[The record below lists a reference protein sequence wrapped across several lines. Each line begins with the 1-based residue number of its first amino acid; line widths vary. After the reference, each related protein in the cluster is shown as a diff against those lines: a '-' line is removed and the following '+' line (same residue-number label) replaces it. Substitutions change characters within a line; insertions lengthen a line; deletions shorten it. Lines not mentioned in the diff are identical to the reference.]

1 MNRRPCHL
9 GLLLAILACLG
20 IVAAVELA
28 RHQREEA
35 ARERARREWAPLLQR
50 ARPR

>member
-1 MNRRPCHL
+1 MNRRAWP
-9 GLLLAILACLG
+9 GLLLAAMAVLG
-20 IVAAVELA
+20 IIGAVELA

-35 ARERARREWAPLLQR
+35 ARERARLEWAPLLQR